1 MRGYLSVVSA
11 RFRSL
16 LQYRAAAIAGLV
28 TQLFWGLIRVM
39 IFTAFYRASDT
50 SQPMDIDSVVGYV
63 WLGQAFIL
71 LQPWGVDRDVRDQI
85 RSGSVAYELLKP
97 LDLYTLWFCRAIAM
111 KTAPTLL
118 RSLPLLTIA
127 GLFFGLQPPASLEAL
142 AAFSVAL
149 TAAVLL
155 SAAITVILNV
165 SLLWTISG
173 DGVSTLVPAFG
184 FIFSGMIVPLPLFPD
199 WAQPILNALPFRY
212 FADVPFRLYLGHM
225 APSDLFDILLLL
237 AAWTVCVVLLGRA
250 LLAIARRRL
259 IVQGG

>member
-1 MRGYLSVVSA
+1 MKGYLSVVSA

-16 LQYRAAAIAGLV
+16 LQYRAAAVAGLV

-39 IFTAFYRASDT
+39 IFTAFYRASDV

-71 LQPWGVDRDVRDQI
+71 IQPWGVDRDVRDQI

-118 RSLPLLTIA
+118 RSFPLLAIA
-127 GLFFGLQPPASLEAL
+127 ALFFGLQPPESLEAL

-173 DGVSTLVPAFG
+173 DGVSTLVPAFA
-184 FIFSGMIVPLPLFPD
+184 IILSGMIVPLPLFPD
-199 WAQPILNALPFRY
+199 WARQRRSLRWAWSRCWFSWRWRY
-212 FADVPFRLYLGHM
+212 GS
-225 APSDLFDILLLL
+225 APCAPGAMQSHRTRHQAPDERHSH
-237 AAWTVCVVLLGRA
+237 GRKPSFSPPA
-250 LLAIARRRL
+250 PGSA
-259 IVQGG
+259 GG